1 MTETEQTGAHEREA
15 ATPAELVRSVAE
27 ALEANDPA
35 LVRSLVADV
44 ENPDLADLIELLDP
58 EQRVGLIQALGS
70 DFDFEVLTEV
80 DEKVRDQLSE
90 ALPNDVLARGV
101 SDLESDDA
109 AYLLESLEAD
119 DQKEIL
125 DQMPQGERA
134 ALQRNL
140 HYPEETA
147 GRLMQADFVAVPPFW
162 TVEQVVDFAR
172 DTEDLP
178 ETFSEIFVVDP
189 GFHLLGSVDLSR
201 LLRSKRDVKVDTIMD
216 TDRHIVLATA
226 DQEEVARQFERYGLM
241 AAPVVDKNER
251 LVGVVTVDD
260 VVEVIGQEVE
270 EDAKLLAG
278 VGDERLERQRSRNCA
293 AALLLAVRQPVHRH
307 SRLRRHRAVRCDHR
321 KHGGARRAHADR
333 RLHGRQRRHANHD
346 RHRARARHEG
356 AQPGEHRARRHR
368 ARPPVG
374 LINGLAFALIMSLV
388 VFAWF
393 GTEQLGLVIGSAM
406 IINMLAAAL
415 AGIFIPLALDRMG
428 FDPAVA
434 STVFV
439 TTVTDVVGFFSFL
452 GLASLWLT

>member
-44 ENPDLADLIELLDP
+44 ENPDLADLIEMLDP

-109 AYLLESLEAD
+109 AYLLESLEED

-140 HYPEETA
+140 LYPEETA

-278 VGDERLERQRSRNCA
+278 VGDERLSDSVREIAPPRFSWLFVNLFTA
-293 AALLLAVRQPVHRH
+293 ILASAVIGLFDATIESMVALAVLMPIVASMGGNAGTQTMTVTV
-307 SRLRRHRAVRCDHR
+307 RALATKELNPANIVRVVMR
-321 KHGGARRAHADR
+321 
-333 RLHGRQRRHANHD
+333 
-346 RHRARARHEG
+346 ETT
-356 AQPGEHRARRHR
+356 
-368 ARPPVG
+368 VG
-374 LINGLAFALIMSLV
+374 LINGFAFALIMSLV